1 MANFLKRTV
10 DVGGYATTLWTFVPA
25 ATQTAITTVLSG
37 MTAYFGYHELGI
49 ARAIF
54 LATGVMAFG
63 MCVVFLWLRISQM
76 VGTFQRLSIMGIYVA
91 QAAMDPTKTK
101 VSGI

>member
-37 MTAYFGYHELGI
+37 MTAYFGYHELGP
-49 ARAIF
+49 
-54 LATGVMAFG
+54 
-63 MCVVFLWLRISQM
+63 VVI
-76 VGTFQRLSIMGIYVA
+76 
-91 QAAMDPTKTK
+91 
-101 VSGI
+101 